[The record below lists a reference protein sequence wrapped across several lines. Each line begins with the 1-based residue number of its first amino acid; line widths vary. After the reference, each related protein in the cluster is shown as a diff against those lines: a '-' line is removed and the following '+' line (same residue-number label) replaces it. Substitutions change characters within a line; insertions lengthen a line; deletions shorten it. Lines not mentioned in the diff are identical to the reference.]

1 VVGHR
6 GARSTHPENTLAAFE
21 HAGLCGADSVE
32 LDVVV
37 TADGVLAVTHD
48 PVAGAYAD
56 LKADVPTLDQVL
68 TAGARNDMIFD
79 IEAKECGPLTPASHD
94 YARLILD
101 AVERTGMA
109 ERVMLRSFDHS
120 ILRAASD
127 LRPEIPRV
135 ALVADRALN
144 WVRIC
149 ERAEAQGIS
158 PWYKL
163 VSRAAVRRAHEAG
176 LAVMPWTVNKPRSWA
191 RLAGLGVDWIITDD
205 PAALVGYLRETRRTG
220 RE

>member
-1 VVGHR
+1 VGHR

-21 HAGLCGADSVE
+21 HARLCGADSVE
-32 LDVVV
+32 LDVVM

-48 PVAGAYAD
+48 PVTGAFAE
-56 LKADVPTLDQVL
+56 LAPDVPTLDQVL
-68 TAGARNDMIFD
+68 AAAAGNDMIFD
-79 IEAKECGPLTPASHD
+79 IEAKECGALTPPPHD

-101 AVERTGMA
+101 TVDRAGMA

-120 ILRAASD
+120 ILRAAND
-127 LRPEIPRV
+127 LWPEIPRV
-135 ALVADRALN
+135 ALVADKALN

-149 ERAEAQGIS
+149 ERAKAQGIS

-191 RLAGLGVDWIITDD
+191 RLVDLGVDWIITDD
-205 PAALVGYLRETRRTG
+205 PGALVSYLRARR
-220 RE
+220 